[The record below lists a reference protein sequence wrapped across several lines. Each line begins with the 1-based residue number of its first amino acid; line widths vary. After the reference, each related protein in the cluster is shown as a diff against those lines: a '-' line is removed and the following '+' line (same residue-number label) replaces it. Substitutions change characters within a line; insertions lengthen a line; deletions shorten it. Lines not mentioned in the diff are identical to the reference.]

1 MGLIAPC
8 HVTSQRGCEST
19 LVAMTDVRDT
29 LARPV
34 RDLRLSVTDRCNFRC
49 TYCMPREVFG
59 PDHTFLPR
67 AEVLRFEEIETVA
80 RAAVSLGVS
89 KLRITGGEPLLR
101 RDLDD
106 LIARLAAIPG
116 VDDLALTTNA
126 AALEERAESL
136 RRAGLD
142 RVTVSL
148 DALDELAFRRINDA
162 NFPVARVLTGIDAA
176 IAAGLGP
183 VKVNAVVQRGV
194 NEDEILP
201 LVEKFRGTGVIVR
214 FIEFMDVG
222 RTNGWRL
229 DRVVPSADVRARI
242 HARYPLVALDARH
255 PGEVAQ
261 RYRFEDGAGE
271 VGFISSVTQPFCGSC
286 TRLRLSADGHL
297 FTCLF
302 ASKGRDLR
310 PWLRAEGLDAAT
322 LSERMAGIWA
332 RRGDRYSEQRSAQT
346 SAGDDRVEMS
356 FIGG

>member
-1 MGLIAPC
+1 
-8 HVTSQRGCEST
+8 
-19 LVAMTDVRDT
+19 MTNVRDT
-29 LARPV
+29 LSRPV
-34 RDLRLSVTDRCNFRC
+34 RDLRISVTDRCNFRC

-59 PDHTFLPR
+59 PGHDFLPR
-67 AEVLRFEEIETVA
+67 AELLRYEEIETVA

-101 RDLDD
+101 RDLDQ
-106 LIARLAAIPG
+106 LIRRLAAIPG
-116 VDDLALTTNA
+116 VEDLALTTNA
-126 AALEERAESL
+126 AALEERAVEL
-136 RRAGLD
+136 RAAGLQ

-148 DALDELAFRRINDA
+148 DALDEAAFRRINDA

-176 IAAGLGP
+176 LSAGLGP
-183 VKVNAVVQRGV
+183 IKVNVVVRRDV

-222 RTNGWRL
+222 KTNGWRL
-229 DRVVPSADVRARI
+229 DRVVPSDEVRARI
-242 HARYPLVALDARH
+242 HARYPLRPLEARH
-255 PGEVAQ
+255 LGEVAR
-261 RYRFEDGAGE
+261 RYRFGDGGGE
-271 VGFISSVTQPFCGSC
+271 VGFISSVTQPFCSGC

-310 PWLRAEGLDAAT
+310 PWLREDGLATDALAQ
-322 LSERMAGIWA
+322 RMGGLWA
-332 RRGDRYSEQRSAQT
+332 QRDDRYSEVRSAHT
-346 SAGDDRVEMS
+346 APGDDRVEMS